1 MTSPAI
7 VPTPGLGGLPRID
20 LAAADGAR
28 AEIYLH
34 GAHVTSWFP
43 AGATDDRLF
52 VSEKAIFTDDA
63 AIRGGVPVC
72 FPQFADQGALPMH
85 GFVRALPWQL
95 MRAGPAP
102 DGRAQAHLRCTDT
115 PATRA
120 LWPHAFALDYTVT
133 VGGGTLS
140 LALAVHNTDTVDF
153 AFTAALHTY
162 LRVLDLRATRVRGL
176 AGAHYR
182 DKVLG
187 VDDAVETA
195 AELPVDRF
203 LDRVYRAAPADLAMI
218 EPARHLDIRATG
230 FFDTVVWNPDA
241 PKSATI
247 ADMEAGGYLR
257 FLCIE
262 AALAHAPV
270 ALAAGGTWQGTQ
282 TLSAR

>member
-1 MTSPAI
+1 MSPASVI
-7 VPTPGLGGLPRID
+7 PTPGLGGLPRIG
-20 LAAADGAR
+20 LVAADGAR

-43 AGATDDRLF
+43 AGAPDDRLF

-63 AIRGGVPVC
+63 AIRGGVPIC
-72 FPQFADQGALPMH
+72 FPQFADQGTLPMH
-85 GFVRALPWQL
+85 GFVRSLPWQL
-95 MRAGPAP
+95 VRAGAGA
-102 DGRAQAHLRCTDT
+102 DGSAQAHLHCADT

-140 LALAVHNTDTVDF
+140 LALAVRNTGTAAF
-153 AFTAALHTY
+153 SFTAALHTY

-187 VDDAVETA
+187 VADAVETGD
-195 AELPVDRF
+195 ELPIDRF
-203 LDRVYRAAPADLAMI
+203 LDRVYHAAPADLAML
-218 EPARHLDIRATG
+218 EPTRQLAIRTTG
-230 FFDTVVWNPDA
+230 FCDTVVWNPDA

-257 FLCIE
+257 FLCVE

-270 ALAAGGTWQGTQ
+270 AVAAGGAWQGSQ
-282 TLSAR
+282 TLHAR